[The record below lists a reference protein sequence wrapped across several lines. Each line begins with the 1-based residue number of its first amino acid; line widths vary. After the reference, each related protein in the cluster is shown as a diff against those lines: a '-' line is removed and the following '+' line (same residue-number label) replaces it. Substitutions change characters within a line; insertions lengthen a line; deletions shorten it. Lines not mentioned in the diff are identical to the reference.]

1 MVVAGTVRDREGFEE
16 SEKGAN
22 PVAGHV
28 AGAEAAAMV
37 VDEQY
42 GVGADDAPDQVC
54 CSLGAARAAMGA
66 QDGMLR
72 EQIEQGALRTA
83 DSVIVAC
90 GAQERRSGNE
100 NEQVV
105 RGVAEEPREAET
117 LEVRRARAS
126 RMRAA
131 PEVVCGLSLFFMA

>member
-1 MVVAGTVRDREGFEE
+1 MVVAGTVRGREGFEE
-16 SEKGAN
+16 SEEMPE
-22 PVAGHV
+22 PVADHV
-28 AGAEAAAMV
+28 AGAEVAAMV
-37 VDEQY
+37 VDQQS

-54 CSLGAARAAMGA
+54 CLLGEARAAMGA

-72 EQIEQGALRTA
+72 EQIEQSALRAA

-117 LEVRRARAS
+117 LEVRRARES
-126 RMRAA
+126 STRA
-131 PEVVCGLSLFFMA
+131 PP